1 MDNGLL
7 DYDFDIDIYIYIFF
21 SMVIMIY
28 FFILCVHCTLGIS
41 TDSFI

>member
-1 MDNGLL
+1 MDYWIMILIL
-7 DYDFDIDIYIYIFF
+7 IYIYIFF
-21 SMVIMIY
+21 YGYHDI